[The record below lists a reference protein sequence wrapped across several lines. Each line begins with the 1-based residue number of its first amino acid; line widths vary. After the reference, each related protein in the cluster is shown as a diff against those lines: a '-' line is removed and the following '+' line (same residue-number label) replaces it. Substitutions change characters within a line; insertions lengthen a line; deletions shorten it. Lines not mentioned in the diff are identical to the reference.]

1 MQSWHTA
8 SWHVSDPGAG
18 LAGRAGEREDEDEDE
33 DEDEEGGDRTA
44 QKQAQQ
50 ILNARCTHTGAAW
63 ANPVTTR

>member
-18 LAGRAGEREDEDEDE
+18 LAGRAGEREDE
-33 DEDEEGGDRTA
+33 EGGDRTA
-44 QKQAQQ
+44 QQQAQQ

>member
-18 LAGRAGEREDEDEDE
+18 LAGRAGEREDEDE
-33 DEDEEGGDRTA
+33 EGGDRTA
-44 QKQAQQ
+44 QQQAQQ

>member
-18 LAGRAGEREDEDEDE
+18 LADRAGEREDE

-44 QKQAQQ
+44 QQQAQQ